1 MSTATPTITQ
11 RPEETAPVIET
22 GAASSRPPADDVPG
36 PKDTKARKATAPWL
50 IVTAREITVKLT
62 SRSFLV
68 STLVTLALIVGAI
81 GLQLYLAD
89 SMGKISVAA
98 ADPAAGRLTAQA
110 EQLAAA
116 SEQEVDITV
125 RKEASAEQVREAVRS
140 GEVEAGL
147 LLDNGRWVLLGDTGH
162 NDVAATWVGAAVQ
175 QNALAENAHAAG
187 TSLEDLSRDTAL
199 ERLLLSPDKTPE
211 GAVRMTTYFFGFLF
225 YLAAVLLG
233 AALATSVV
241 EEKQNRIVEL
251 IASSVS
257 LRSLLVGKITGSTL
271 LALAQM
277 TLFSLVGV
285 AGLLIAGEEETLAD
299 ISSGLGWFL
308 LFYVVGIAVLACL
321 FAAAGALATR
331 SEDIQSTTTPVN
343 AITAL
348 VFIVGIAVS
357 GETREILS
365 FVPLTSTVTMPARVL
380 AGEAAWWEPVLALG
394 ISLAAAAAIVAV
406 SARVYRRALL
416 QTDRKLSFR
425 QALKL
430 AD

>member
-1 MSTATPTITQ
+1 MSTATSTTPQ
-11 RPEETAPVIET
+11 LSEQTAPVVGDE
-22 GAASSRPPADDVPG
+22 ASSRQVAGDVVG
-36 PKDTKARKATAPWL
+36 RSGKKAAAPWR
-50 IVTAREITVKLT
+50 IVTAREIAVKLT
-62 SRSFLV
+62 NRGFLL
-68 STLVTLALIVGAI
+68 STFVTLALIVGAI

-89 SMGKISVAA
+89 SMGKITVAV

-116 SEQEVDITV
+116 SDQKVDITV
-125 RKEASAEQVREAVRS
+125 RQEQSPEQVREAVRS
-140 GEVEAGL
+140 GEAEAGL
-147 LLDNGRWVLLGDTGH
+147 LLDHGRWVLLGNTGY
-162 NDVAATWVGAAVQ
+162 DDIAATWVGAAVQ
-175 QNALAENAHAAG
+175 QNALADNAHAAG
-187 TSLEDLSRDTAL
+187 TTLQALSKDTVL
-199 ERLLLSPDKTPE
+199 DRLLLSPDETPE
-211 GAVRMTTYFFGFLF
+211 GTVRMTTYFFGFLF

-251 IASSVS
+251 IASSVP
-257 LRSLLVGKITGSTL
+257 LRSLLIGKITGSTL

-285 AGLLIAGEEETLAD
+285 AGLLFTGKKEILAD

-343 AITAL
+343 AISAL
-348 VFIVGIAVS
+348 VFIAGIAVS
-357 GETREILS
+357 GGTREVLS

-380 AGEAAWWEPVLALG
+380 AGETVWWEPVLALG
-394 ISLAAAAAIVAV
+394 ISLAAAAVIVTL

>member
-1 MSTATPTITQ
+1 MSTATSTIEH
-11 RPEETAPVIET
+11 RPEQTASVGGAE
-22 GAASSRPPADDVPG
+22 AASRPVAGDVPG
-36 PKDTKARKATAPWL
+36 HKGKKPTAPWRV
-50 IVTAREITVKLT
+50 VTAREITVKLT
-62 SRSFLV
+62 NRGFLL

-89 SMGKISVAA
+89 SMGKISVAV

-110 EQLAAA
+110 EQLAAG
-116 SEQEVDITV
+116 SDQEVDITV
-125 RKEASAEQVREAVRS
+125 RKESSPEQVREAVRS
-140 GEVEAGL
+140 GKVEAGL
-147 LLDNGRWVLLGDTGH
+147 LLDNGHWVLLGDTGH
-162 NDVAATWVGAAVQ
+162 NDIAATWIGAAVQ
-175 QNALAENAHAAG
+175 QNALADNAHAAG
-187 TSLEDLSRDTAL
+187 TTLEALSKDTAL
-199 ERLLLSPDKTPE
+199 DRLLLSPDKTPE

-257 LRSLLVGKITGSTL
+257 LRSLLIGKITGSTL

-277 TLFSLVGV
+277 TLFSLVGI
-285 AGLLIAGEEETLAD
+285 AGLLFTGEKEILAD

-357 GETREILS
+357 GSTREILS
-365 FVPLTSTVTMPARVL
+365 FIPLTSTVTMPARVL

-394 ISLAAAAAIVAV
+394 ISLAAAAAIVTV

>member
-1 MSTATPTITQ
+1 MSTATSTITQ
-11 RPEETAPVIET
+11 RPEETAPVIE
-22 GAASSRPPADDVPG
+22 AEAPSRPPAGDVPG

-187 TSLEDLSRDTAL
+187 TSLEDLSKDTAL

-357 GETREILS
+357 GGTREILS